1 MYCKKMADSYIIRDR
16 CIRFR
21 KGIPDIKPVI
31 YSLSSNTSSFGTYLT
46 VYVTGNNF
54 FPNGVSRILFGNQEV
69 NVNYITINEIY
80 FEVPISFP
88 GVYNVAVKN
97 NYILKAINV
106 TGMSSP
112 LLNVSNSIP
121 FTITG

>member
-1 MYCKKMADSYIIRDR
+1 MTDQFIIRNR
-16 CIRFR
+16 CIKFR

-31 YSLSSNTSSFGTYLT
+31 YSLSSNTSSFGTYKK

-54 FPNGVSRILFGNQEV
+54 FPNDVSRVIFGNQEV
-69 NVNYITINEIY
+69 DVNYINLNEIY
-80 FEVPISFP
+80 FEVPTLFP

-106 TGMSSP
+106 TGVTNP
-112 LLNVSNSIP
+112 LLNVSNSIS

>member
-1 MYCKKMADSYIIRDR
+1 MTDQFIIRNR

-31 YSLSSNTSSFGTYLT
+31 YSLSENTTSFGSYKK
-46 VYVTGNNF
+46 VYVNGNNF

-88 GVYNVAVKN
+88 GLYNVAVKN

-106 TGMSSP
+106 TGLSPP

>member
-1 MYCKKMADSYIIRDR
+1 MTDQFIIRNS
-16 CIRFR
+16 CVRFR

-31 YSLSSNTSSFGTYLT
+31 YSLSTNTNSFGTYQK

-54 FPNGVSRILFGNQEV
+54 FPNGVSRIVFGNQDV
-69 NVNYITINEIY
+69 DVNYITINEIY
-80 FEVPISFP
+80 FEVPTLFP

-106 TGMSSP
+106 TGVSSP
-112 LLNVSNSIP
+112 LLNVSNSFP